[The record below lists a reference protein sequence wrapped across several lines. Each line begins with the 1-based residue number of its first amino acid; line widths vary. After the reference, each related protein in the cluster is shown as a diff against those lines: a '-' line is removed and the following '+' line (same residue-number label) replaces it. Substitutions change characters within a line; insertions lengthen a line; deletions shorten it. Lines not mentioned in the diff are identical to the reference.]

1 MARTCPAT
9 RWIRKDAAR
18 AVPRTDR
25 YGRRPA
31 LGFRPG
37 LTEDWRILRAL
48 TLYRLLLITLL
59 LTLLESGVSLQ
70 LFEAVEAGLFRRI
83 NQAYAIA
90 SLLLLLPLRLQ
101 LPRIALQ
108 TLVQFGVDLAGITAL
123 VYSTG
128 GVENGLGILLIT
140 PTVAAALI
148 LTPRLATVCAAA
160 ATLVMFAEE
169 LLRPLGKG
177 ISPVDM
183 TSTGLLGLMLFATS
197 IAASAVAAR
206 ARKSEALVAQADSE
220 VASLSQLNESIIESM
235 QTGVM
240 VVDDEGE
247 IRLLNAAAQR
257 LMAPAGRPG
266 QRLDHA
272 FPALASSL
280 SQWRKGETPSA
291 SPLQTH
297 HGGSDIIP
305 RFSRLGWATAGPILV
320 LMDDAEQLR
329 EQARQLKL
337 AALGRLSASIAHEIR
352 NPLAAMTHAGQL
364 LAEDPAITADQRRL
378 LDMIHRHGHRIDR
391 IVRDVLDLTRRD
403 TTQPQTLSLLDALK
417 QIRQVYLEHPG
428 RGERAIELAPI
439 NPAWQIRFDPE
450 HLQQVLHNLWDNSF
464 EHAGPRPVAVR
475 LLAGRDAD
483 AVWLDIEDNG
493 PGIPS
498 ALLERVFEPF
508 FTTAS
513 RGTGLGLYLARELCD
528 FNRARLQYRHQPAG
542 ARFRIMFSSP
552 P

>member
-1 MARTCPAT
+1 M
-9 RWIRKDAAR
+9 
-18 AVPRTDR
+18 PRTDR

-266 QRLDHA
+266 QRLAIRWQRRRHA
-272 FPALASSL
+272 VA
-280 SQWRKGETPSA
+280 QK
-291 SPLQTH
+291 
-297 HGGSDIIP
+297 
-305 RFSRLGWATAGPILV
+305 
-320 LMDDAEQLR
+320 M
-329 EQARQLKL
+329 
-337 AALGRLSASIAHEIR
+337 GRL
-352 NPLAAMTHAGQL
+352 
-364 LAEDPAITADQRRL
+364 
-378 LDMIHRHGHRIDR
+378 
-391 IVRDVLDLTRRD
+391 
-403 TTQPQTLSLLDALK
+403 
-417 QIRQVYLEHPG
+417 
-428 RGERAIELAPI
+428 
-439 NPAWQIRFDPE
+439 
-450 HLQQVLHNLWDNSF
+450 
-464 EHAGPRPVAVR
+464 RPVARPGGHPRVALTTGQPRHEGRCLRIIRADR
-475 LLAGRDAD
+475 LPGGIDTRRQRLGRTDHGRIRQLVAQAG
-483 AVWLDIEDNG
+483 
-493 PGIPS
+493 
-498 ALLERVFEPF
+498 
-508 FTTAS
+508 
-513 RGTGLGLYLARELCD
+513 
-528 FNRARLQYRHQPAG
+528 
-542 ARFRIMFSSP
+542 
-552 P
+552 